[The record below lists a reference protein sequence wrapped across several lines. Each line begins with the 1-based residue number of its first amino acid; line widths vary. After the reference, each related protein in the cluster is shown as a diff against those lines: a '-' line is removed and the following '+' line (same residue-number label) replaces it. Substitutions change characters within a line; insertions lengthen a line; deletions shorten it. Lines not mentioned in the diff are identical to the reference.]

1 MRITRRVEYCV
12 RALVAIAIAE
22 PDPVKARVL
31 AGTEDIP
38 PGYLYDL
45 LAELRR
51 VELVYAMRGHHG
63 GYRLTR
69 PAVEITLGEVI
80 RLLDGASVEPFA
92 PASRN
97 ATEQDLPAR
106 LRQLWDAANDES
118 MRLLDEVTI
127 ADFVSDR
134 QRTRGQR

>member
-12 RALVAIAIAE
+12 RALVALAIAE

-51 VELVYAMRGHHG
+51 VELVHAMRGHHG
-63 GYRLTR
+63 GYRLAR
-69 PAVEITLGEVI
+69 PAAEITLGEVI
-80 RLLDGASVEPFA
+80 RLLDGAPVEPFA
-92 PASRN
+92 PATRD
-97 ATEQDLPAR
+97 AAEEGLPAR

-134 QRTRGQR
+134 R